1 MYFPC
6 LSPTVHEQ
14 AIDPKQLTVISH
26 ACLKDGVKHSDGLS
40 HTCIEDIAS
49 IANMPSPPAYVKVSW
64 YHPNILNFF
73 TNLNYCVHI
82 YFGCVH
88 GPFAK
93 CWLITATVWQTSVM
107 YGGYRES
114 DHFQIGMYSR
124 R

>member
-49 IANMPSPPAYVKVSW
+49 VANIPTPPAYVKVSW
-64 YHPNILNFF
+64 YHPTILNFF
-73 TNLNYCVHI
+73 TNLNYCVHMRI
-82 YFGCVH
+82 L
-88 GPFAK
+88 
-93 CWLITATVWQTSVM
+93 WLCTWTFCQVLVDYCHSLANFSHVWRV
-107 YGGYRES
+107 
-114 DHFQIGMYSR
+114 
-124 R
+124 

>member
-14 AIDPKQLTVISH
+14 AFDQNTLTVISH

-49 IANMPSPPAYVKVSW
+49 IANMQSPPAYVEVSW
-64 YHPNILNFF
+64 YHSTILNFF
-73 TNLNYCVHI
+73 TNLNYCV
-82 YFGCVH
+82 CVHTLVVYMH

-93 CWLITATVWQTSVM
+93 CCLINCHSLANSSHVWWV
-107 YGGYRES
+107 
-114 DHFQIGMYSR
+114 
-124 R
+124 

>member
-49 IANMPSPPAYVKVSW
+49 IANMQSPPAYVEVSW
-64 YHPNILNFF
+64 YHSTILNFF
-73 TNLNYCVHI
+73 TNLNYCV
-82 YFGCVH
+82 CVH
-88 GPFAK
+88 TLVVYMDLLP
-93 CWLITATVWQTSVM
+93 SVV
-107 YGGYRES
+107 
-114 DHFQIGMYSR
+114 
-124 R
+124 